1 MLEEFERNGTVSEDL
16 NVRDKLFKRHHKKLE
31 NTLGVMAN
39 D

>member
-31 NTLGVMAN
+31 NTHGVMAN